1 MNKKEF
7 GEELARIRERYGMS
21 QSGLASALGVSEQ
34 QFADW
39 EDGKELPSNE
49 QMQAIADALGIPV
62 GSLTAALYK
71 PRVSFRGMDE
81 ESEEEKK
88 RMIAEYESASEE
100 RYFKGR
106 KIVRWIVIIES
117 ILTAL
122 SFILRL
128 ALNPVTAFIS
138 LALSI
143 IIIVCLWRGH
153 PWARI
158 LFIALGIW
166 GVFFDVIYV
175 FSMSNIPS
183 SFMISFMINVAYR
196 ITACVLLFANKS
208 VEEFLYSQY
217 TD

>member
-7 GEELARIRERYGMS
+7 GEELARTRERFGMS
-21 QSGLASALGVSEQ
+21 QSGLAQALGISQE
-34 QFADW
+34 QFALW
-39 EDGKELPSNE
+39 EEGKELPTNE
-49 QMQAIADALGIPV
+49 QITQIADALGVPV

-71 PRVSFRGMDE
+71 PRVSFRGMDD

-88 RMIAEYESASEE
+88 RMIAEYESASED
-100 RYFKGR
+100 RYFRGK

-128 ALNPVTAFIS
+128 ALNPLTAFIS

-183 SFMISFMINVAYR
+183 AFMISFMINLAYK
-196 ITACVLLFANKS
+196 ITVCVLLFANKS